1 MINKKQVIL
10 KELKQKLESSW
21 SGFTQVVEEI
31 ENIEDVIKYDITK
44 DKEDLEV
51 FYENYLDEIKYQ
63 AELLQGE
70 TQEAI
75 EKFESSYSLNEKGEI
90 ETTFSFYQDSPQGKL
105 KTYRPK
111 GFIFDKK
118 RFTIICV
125 YFFRTKP

>member
-10 KELKQKLESSW
+10 TELKQKLESSW

-75 EKFESSYSLNEKGEI
+75 EKFESLYNLNEKAI
-90 ETTFSFYQDSPQGKL
+90 
-105 KTYRPK
+105 
-111 GFIFDKK
+111 
-118 RFTIICV
+118 
-125 YFFRTKP
+125 

>member
-75 EKFESSYSLNEKGEI
+75 EKFESLYN
-90 ETTFSFYQDSPQGKL
+90 L
-105 KTYRPK
+105 K
-111 GFIFDKK
+111 IMNQ
-118 RFTIICV
+118 
-125 YFFRTKP
+125 

>member
-31 ENIEDVIKYDITK
+31 ENIED
-44 DKEDLEV
+44 LEV

-75 EKFESSYSLNEKGEI
+75 EKFESLYNLNEKAI
-90 ETTFSFYQDSPQGKL
+90 
-105 KTYRPK
+105 
-111 GFIFDKK
+111 
-118 RFTIICV
+118 
-125 YFFRTKP
+125 

>member
-21 SGFTQVVEEI
+21 SGFTQVIEEI

-75 EKFESSYSLNEKGEI
+75 EKFESLYNLNEKAI
-90 ETTFSFYQDSPQGKL
+90 
-105 KTYRPK
+105 
-111 GFIFDKK
+111 
-118 RFTIICV
+118 
-125 YFFRTKP
+125 

>member
-51 FYENYLDEIKYQ
+51 FYVNYLDEIKYQ

-75 EKFESSYSLNEKGEI
+75 EKFESLYNLNEKAI
-90 ETTFSFYQDSPQGKL
+90 
-105 KTYRPK
+105 
-111 GFIFDKK
+111 
-118 RFTIICV
+118 
-125 YFFRTKP
+125 

>member
-75 EKFESSYSLNEKGEI
+75 EKFESLYNLSL
-90 ETTFSFYQDSPQGKL
+90 
-105 KTYRPK
+105 
-111 GFIFDKK
+111 
-118 RFTIICV
+118 
-125 YFFRTKP
+125 

>member
-75 EKFESSYSLNEKGEI
+75 EKFESSYSLNEKAI
-90 ETTFSFYQDSPQGKL
+90 
-105 KTYRPK
+105 
-111 GFIFDKK
+111 
-118 RFTIICV
+118 
-125 YFFRTKP
+125 

>member
-21 SGFTQVVEEI
+21 SGFTQVIEEI

-63 AELLQGE
+63 AELFQGE

-75 EKFESSYSLNEKGEI
+75 EKFESSYSLNEKEI
-90 ETTFSFYQDSPQGKL
+90 
-105 KTYRPK
+105 
-111 GFIFDKK
+111 
-118 RFTIICV
+118 
-125 YFFRTKP
+125 

>member
-75 EKFESSYSLNEKGEI
+75 EKFERLYNLNEKAI
-90 ETTFSFYQDSPQGKL
+90 
-105 KTYRPK
+105 
-111 GFIFDKK
+111 
-118 RFTIICV
+118 
-125 YFFRTKP
+125 

>member
-51 FYENYLDEIKYQ
+51 IYENYLDEIKYQ

-75 EKFESSYSLNEKGEI
+75 EKFESSYSLNE
-90 ETTFSFYQDSPQGKL
+90 
-105 KTYRPK
+105 
-111 GFIFDKK
+111 
-118 RFTIICV
+118 
-125 YFFRTKP
+125 

>member
-75 EKFESSYSLNEKGEI
+75 EKFESLYNLNEKAI
-90 ETTFSFYQDSPQGKL
+90 
-105 KTYRPK
+105 
-111 GFIFDKK
+111 
-118 RFTIICV
+118 
-125 YFFRTKP
+125 

>member
-10 KELKQKLESSW
+10 KELKEKLESSW

-31 ENIEDVIKYDITK
+31 DNIEDVIKYDITK

-75 EKFESSYSLNEKGEI
+75 EKFESLYNLNEKAI
-90 ETTFSFYQDSPQGKL
+90 
-105 KTYRPK
+105 
-111 GFIFDKK
+111 
-118 RFTIICV
+118 
-125 YFFRTKP
+125 

>member
-75 EKFESSYSLNEKGEI
+75 EKFESSYSLNEEAI
-90 ETTFSFYQDSPQGKL
+90 
-105 KTYRPK
+105 
-111 GFIFDKK
+111 
-118 RFTIICV
+118 
-125 YFFRTKP
+125 

>member
-44 DKEDLEV
+44 DKEDIEG

-75 EKFESSYSLNEKGEI
+75 EKFESSYSLNEKAI
-90 ETTFSFYQDSPQGKL
+90 
-105 KTYRPK
+105 
-111 GFIFDKK
+111 
-118 RFTIICV
+118 
-125 YFFRTKP
+125 

>member
-51 FYENYLDEIKYQ
+51 FYENFLDEIKYQ

-75 EKFESSYSLNEKGEI
+75 EKFESLYNLNEKAI
-90 ETTFSFYQDSPQGKL
+90 
-105 KTYRPK
+105 
-111 GFIFDKK
+111 
-118 RFTIICV
+118 
-125 YFFRTKP
+125 